1 MTKAKAAAPTEAEA
15 PQDEVGESPAEV
27 GESPTTEEGHPEPG
41 FALFIYEGDADV
53 AEYGGFRFRPG
64 QPVAVPSKKVEGLLT
79 TIDRSERFTI
89 VKE

>member
-1 MTKAKAAAPTEAEA
+1 MTKPKAAAPTEAEE
-15 PQDEVGESPAEV
+15 PQIEVGESPID
-27 GESPTTEEGHPEPG
+27 EELHPEPG
-41 FALFIYEGDADV
+41 FALVTYEGYADV

-64 QPVAVPSKKVEGLLT
+64 QPVAVPSDEVEGLLT

>member
-1 MTKAKAAAPTEAEA
+1 MTKAKAAEPTEAEE
-15 PQDEVGESPAEV
+15 PQDEAGESPA
-27 GESPTTEEGHPEPG
+27 TEEGHPEPG
-41 FALFIYEGDADV
+41 FALFIYEGNADV

-64 QPVAVPSKKVEGLLT
+64 QPVAVPSKMVEGLLT